1 MYVRSPVPPDLP
13 PQTRST
19 STATPSSPVKP
30 PARLPRQEPGA
41 PAVRPPFINLC
52 GDYRFL
58 RGGYWALVDAELN
71 GVSSRPTPLQ
81 AITAQN
87 AAACLLVA
95 KAAGIPTV
103 DWKLARRAS
112 DVEPPCL
119 LVPVAGLTDT
129 CYQVNKPRSA
139 ESQWR
144 SATQNGTRPVLAVSL
159 PGPLRSFKLVLGTTA
174 HEEFQ
179 LAWQVWQTFGIPLAL
194 VWFVE
199 APAPTEDDPDATKPL
214 FLGFDPLPLH
224 ELSERD
230 LRLFEEVS
238 QRPMSP

>member
-1 MYVRSPVPPDLP
+1 MYARSPLATDAPPARP
-13 PQTRST
+13 GAAGAP
-19 STATPSSPVKP
+19 PVKP
-30 PARLPRQEPGA
+30 PGRLPRQEPGQP
-41 PAVRPPFINLC
+41 PARPPFINLC

-58 RGGYWALVDAELN
+58 RGGYWAQVDAELN
-71 GVSSRPTPLQ
+71 GVPSRPTPVQ

-95 KAAGIPTV
+95 RAAGIPTV
-103 DWKLARRAS
+103 AWTLARRPS

-139 ESQWR
+139 ATQWR

-159 PGPLRSFKLVLGTTA
+159 PGPLRSLKLVMGVTT
-174 HEEFQ
+174 HDEYQ
-179 LAWQVWQTFGIPLAL
+179 LAWNVWQTFGIPLAL

-199 APAPTEDDPDATKPL
+199 APAPTDDDPAATAPL

-238 QRPMSP
+238 QRPMSPS